1 MGKQLFDQYTL
12 LHFAVGVVFY
22 FWDISLF
29 QSFVAHSIFEFAENT
44 PMGMKFINQI
54 SGWPGGKP
62 YADSFINNVGDTIG
76 FVLGWIVAK
85 WVDEFF
91 KNSSET

>member
-1 MGKQLFDQYTL
+1 
-12 LHFAVGVVFY
+12 
-22 FWDISLF
+22 
-29 QSFVAHSIFEFAENT
+29 
-44 PMGMKFINQI
+44 MGMKFINQI

-91 KNSSET
+91 KKSSET